1 MTSVMHTLAYGVS
14 CCPLATHVA
23 SYGGGTS
30 KFMVMLE
37 DTWGAL
43 VDECGA
49 CRQECQ
55 GALPTF
61 SLFSSLFFLSYTH
74 DSYWSAKIKKC
85 LIILFLY

>member
-1 MTSVMHTLAYGVS
+1 MHTLACGVS
-14 CCPLATHVA
+14 YCPLAMHVA

-30 KFMVMLE
+30 MFMVMLE

-43 VDECGA
+43 IDECGA

-61 SLFSSLFFLSYTH
+61 CLFSSLFFSIL
-74 DSYWSAKIKKC
+74 DS
-85 LIILFLY
+85 

>member
-1 MTSVMHTLAYGVS
+1 MHTLACGVS
-14 CCPLATHVA
+14 CCPLAMHVA

-30 KFMVMLE
+30 MFMVMLE

-43 VDECGA
+43 IDECGA

-61 SLFSSLFFLSYTH
+61 LFILLPLFFYLGLMIHIGLS
-74 DSYWSAKIKKC
+74 KLKGV
-85 LIILFLY
+85 L